1 MQLILLQP
9 DSWDHPS
16 SANNITSGLTLPLFN
31 FMNQPDNHV
40 GIIPGQCMLLTGFSQ
55 GMKQQLT
62 TDVSN
67 SARTSGR
74 PVVGDFTC
82 TKRIDAESVKL
93 YDACLRVLPLGKGAQ
108 RPTLLFVISYDENNV
123 TGVMRY
129 SLRDALIGSIQV
141 QSDNEATTEQ
151 FTLNC
156 TELLWTRFEMGAAG
170 TPVGSYTAGW
180 SIMRNRPIAAFT
192 EPG

>member
-1 MQLILLQP
+1 MQTILLQP
-9 DSWDHPS
+9 GTWESSFPANELPLQLLHFLDQQQ
-16 SANNITSGLTLPLFN
+16 SANT
-31 FMNQPDNHV
+31 
-40 GIIPGQCMLLTGFSQ
+40 GIIPGRCIVLTGLSQ

-74 PVVGDFTC
+74 PVISDFTC
-82 TKRIDAESVKL
+82 TKRIDAASVKL
-93 YDACLRVLPLGKGAQ
+93 YDACLRALSLGEGTQ
-108 RPTLLFVISYDENNV
+108 RPTLLFVIRYEENNV
-123 TGVMRY
+123 TGIMRY
-129 SLRDALIGSIQV
+129 SLRDALIGSIQM
-141 QSDNEATTEQ
+141 QSDNDSTTEQ

-180 SIMRNRPIAAFT
+180 SIARNRPIAEFT
-192 EPG
+192 VLG